1 MEIGTRIR
9 LLRKEKGIS
18 QDALARQL
26 GVTYLAVSKWENGS
40 TMPDI
45 TMLPIIA
52 RFFTVSI
59 DYLLDF
65 NLHNAD
71 EQVEDLC
78 GQAFALR
85 KEAPAQAEE
94 ILREGL
100 RRFPNNEIILDH
112 LVYVLKDQGKLD
124 ETVLLCRQLIDSTRD
139 DEIKYDAYF
148 ILLDAQAARESCPAA
163 GRTERRPGAF
173 LHQAGAEGTL
183 LDGQEAYEAA
193 LDQKGQS
200 PGMALEMLLVIV
212 RHLLSERNLP
222 AARQQLEM
230 AKKVYQLLREDT
242 VQFRGS
248 LFDLEQLKR
257 EIDAELKQL
266 FKKMA
271 GTHVWCL
278 PRNL

>member
-1 MEIGTRIR
+1 MGRR
-9 LLRKEKGIS
+9 SR
-18 QDALARQL
+18 
-26 GVTYLAVSKWENGS
+26 
-40 TMPDI
+40 
-45 TMLPIIA
+45 
-52 RFFTVSI
+52 
-59 DYLLDF
+59 
-65 NLHNAD
+65 
-71 EQVEDLC
+71 C
-78 GQAFALR
+78 GR
-85 KEAPAQAEE
+85 EAPAQAEE

-100 RRFPNNEIILDH
+100 RRFPDNEIILDH

-139 DEIKYDAYF
+139 DKIKYDAYF

-163 GRTERRPGAF
+163 GRTERRPGAL

-193 LDQKGQS
+193 LNQKGQS

>member
-1 MEIGTRIR
+1 
-9 LLRKEKGIS
+9 
-18 QDALARQL
+18 
-26 GVTYLAVSKWENGS
+26 
-40 TMPDI
+40 MPDI

-71 EQVEDLC
+71 EPVEDLC
-78 GQAFALR
+78 GQAFAPR

-112 LVYVLKDQGKLD
+112 LVYVLKDQRKLD

-148 ILLDAQAARESCPAA
+148 ILLDAYKQQGNLALLREELNAVPELYFTRLELKA
-163 GRTERRPGAF
+163 
-173 LHQAGAEGTL
+173 TL
-183 LDGQEAYEAA
+183 LDVQEAYEAA

-200 PGMALEMLLVIV
+200 LGMTLEMLLVIV

>member
-1 MEIGTRIR
+1 MHKQQGNLA
-9 LLRKEKGIS
+9 LLREE
-18 QDALARQL
+18 LN
-26 GVTYLAVSKWENGS
+26 AVPE
-40 TMPDI
+40 
-45 TMLPIIA
+45 LY
-52 RFFTVSI
+52 FTK
-59 DYLLDF
+59 L
-65 NLHNAD
+65 
-71 EQVEDLC
+71 E
-78 GQAFALR
+78 
-85 KEAPAQAEE
+85 
-94 ILREGL
+94 
-100 RRFPNNEIILDH
+100 
-112 LVYVLKDQGKLD
+112 LK
-124 ETVLLCRQLIDSTRD
+124 
-139 DEIKYDAYF
+139 A
-148 ILLDAQAARESCPAA
+148 
-163 GRTERRPGAF
+163 
-173 LHQAGAEGTL
+173 TL

-200 PGMALEMLLVIV
+200 LGMALEMLLIV

-222 AARQQLEM
+222 AARQQPEM

>member
-18 QDALARQL
+18 QDALAQQL
-26 GVTYLAVSKWENGS
+26 GVTYQAVSKWENGS

-85 KEAPAQAEE
+85 K
-94 ILREGL
+94 GL

-112 LVYVLKDQGKLD
+112 LVYVLKDQGKSD

-148 ILLDAQAARESCPAA
+148 ILLDAQAAREPCPAA

-200 PGMALEMLLVIV
+200 LGMALEMLLVIV
-212 RHLLSERNLP
+212 RHLLSE
-222 AARQQLEM
+222 
-230 AKKVYQLLREDT
+230 
-242 VQFRGS
+242 
-248 LFDLEQLKR
+248 
-257 EIDAELKQL
+257 
-266 FKKMA
+266 
-271 GTHVWCL
+271 
-278 PRNL
+278 